1 MLRRKFV
8 ACLAGVAAWPL
19 AVHAQQPNKLRR
31 IGVLELIDDPM
42 IRSVILPEL
51 AQRGFVDGRNLI
63 VDVRIGKS
71 DEMPKL
77 ARELVAANPEV
88 IIAASDWALHA
99 ALDASKLIP
108 IVASPMGADPVVA
121 GVAVSWARPGG
132 NVTGV
137 SLIATELEA
146 KRLDLLRKA
155 VPGIRRVA
163 TLSTHREVVERGMA
177 TIRAGSVKAG
187 IELAEFWVDEPQE
200 YSAAF
205 AAMRSARVDALL
217 IMPTPEM
224 YRDVE
229 QVSALALESRLP
241 TICGFSEEKGCLV
254 SYGPNFT
261 ELRQQTAEQV
271 AKILQGANASELP
284 FQGPTRFEFAINLKT
299 AHRLGLTLPPDLL
312 LSADK
317 VIE

>member
-51 AQRGFVDGRNLI
+51 AQRGFVDGRNLA

-137 SLIATELEA
+137 SLIAPELEA

-241 TICGFSEEKGCLV
+241 TI
-254 SYGPNFT
+254 
-261 ELRQQTAEQV
+261 A
-271 AKILQGANASELP
+271 AS
-284 FQGPTRFEFAINLKT
+284 RRKKA
-299 AHRLGLTLPPDLL
+299 A
-312 LSADK
+312 
-317 VIE
+317 

>member
-1 MLRRKFV
+1 
-8 ACLAGVAAWPL
+8 
-19 AVHAQQPNKLRR
+19 
-31 IGVLELIDDPM
+31 
-42 IRSVILPEL
+42 
-51 AQRGFVDGRNLI
+51 
-63 VDVRIGKS
+63 
-71 DEMPKL
+71 
-77 ARELVAANPEV
+77 
-88 IIAASDWALHA
+88 
-99 ALDASKLIP
+99 
-108 IVASPMGADPVVA
+108 
-121 GVAVSWARPGG
+121 
-132 NVTGV
+132 
-137 SLIATELEA
+137 
-146 KRLDLLRKA
+146 
-155 VPGIRRVA
+155 
-163 TLSTHREVVERGMA
+163 MA

-205 AAMRSARVDALL
+205 AAMSAARVDALL
-217 IMPTPEM
+217 IVPTPEM

-241 TICGFSEEKGCLV
+241 TICGFSEEKGCLIG
-254 SYGPNFT
+254 YAPNFT

-299 AHRLGLTLPPDLL
+299 ARRLGLTLPPDLL

>member
-51 AQRGFVDGRNLI
+51 AQRGFVDGRNLV

-121 GVAVSWARPGG
+121 GVAVSWAAPG
-132 NVTGV
+132 
-137 SLIATELEA
+137 
-146 KRLDLLRKA
+146 RQRHRRFLDCYGTRGQA
-155 VPGIRRVA
+155 VG
-163 TLSTHREVVERGMA
+163 
-177 TIRAGSVKAG
+177 
-187 IELAEFWVDEPQE
+187 
-200 YSAAF
+200 SAAKG
-205 AAMRSARVDALL
+205 RSGNTPRCNLIYASGSSRARHGN
-217 IMPTPEM
+217 
-224 YRDVE
+224 Y
-229 QVSALALESRLP
+229 
-241 TICGFSEEKGCLV
+241 
-254 SYGPNFT
+254 
-261 ELRQQTAEQV
+261 
-271 AKILQGANASELP
+271 
-284 FQGPTRFEFAINLKT
+284 
-299 AHRLGLTLPPDLL
+299 
-312 LSADK
+312 
-317 VIE
+317 